1 MANDLILIADGDAGR
16 RDGIAGRLEAEG
28 HRCRR
33 AASGVAA
40 LEIALSEPPGLV
52 VVQAELPLVD
62 AAKLAEILRANPR
75 TRNVQL
81 VVLGRGARRAAWAG
95 VGEEWVDARTP
106 IEEIV
111 ASIAR
116 VLERK
121 ARIEKLDA
129 DARPESA
136 IEGRLSDIRPAEIF
150 QLLNARRLTGV
161 VAIDAGTGEGTE
173 GAAQVRVCAGEIRAA
188 ACGGVCGEKALFRL
202 LDRREGH
209 FRFEPGPAEGPAEI
223 RLPTRAL
230 LAEGLRQ
237 LEEWHRLAPKL
248 PPVESPIRM
257 KIARDELPP
266 VLHPLTQE
274 VLGLI
279 DEAGCVGDV
288 IDRCGQP
295 DYQVLRTIQTLAE
308 RGIVE
313 LGHARIAAP
322 DGHGHALF
330 NDAQVRRLRG
340 FVQSVRAAGGSIPD
354 AKLLVVSAN
363 GQATQRFTALLEKVP
378 GTELAPLRDRR
389 GAERLPLAPLAR
401 LSVDSG
407 FSIEL
412 IHLPSEA
419 SFAALWPFAAH
430 RALGTIFLHDA
441 RMSGSASA
449 LLDVAAALGSRH
461 GARTFHVVMLAEGE
475 RVSPD
480 ELRANLSL
488 LDSASLFLLP
498 IDPQKDPGS
507 LLRSLFA
514 RIVP

>member
-1 MANDLILIADGDAGR
+1 MQLI
-16 RDGIAGRLEAEG
+16 
-28 HRCRR
+28 
-33 AASGVAA
+33 
-40 LEIALSEPPGLV
+40 
-52 VVQAELPLVD
+52 
-62 AAKLAEILRANPR
+62 
-75 TRNVQL
+75 
-81 VVLGRGARRAAWAG
+81 VLGRGGRRAAWTG
-95 VGEEWVDARTP
+95 VGEEWLDARTP

-111 ASIAR
+111 ASVAR

-129 DARPESA
+129 DAHTAGA
-136 IEGRLSDIRPAEIF
+136 IEGRLSDIRPVELF

-161 VAIDAGTGEGTE
+161 VAIDAGTGEGSETF
-173 GAAQVRVCAGEIRAA
+173 ARVRISAGEIRAA
-188 ACGGVCGEKALFRL
+188 QFQGVRGEKALFRL
-202 LDRREGH
+202 LDRREGQ
-209 FRFEPGPAEGPAEI
+209 FRFEPGPAEGPVEI
-223 RLPTRAL
+223 KLPTRAL

-237 LEEWHRLAPKL
+237 REELHRLAPKL
-248 PPVESPIRM
+248 PSVESPIRM

-279 DEAGCVGDV
+279 DETGHVGDV
-288 IDRCGQP
+288 IDQCSQP

-313 LGHARIAAP
+313 LGRARIAAP
-322 DGHGHALF
+322 DGFGNALF
-330 NDAQVRRLRG
+330 NDAQARRLRG
-340 FVQSVRAAGGSIPD
+340 FVQSVRVVGGPIPD

-363 GQATQRFTALLEKVP
+363 VLATRRFAELLEKVP
-378 GTELAPLRDRR
+378 GTELAPLLERR
-389 GAERLPLAPLAR
+389 AAERLPLAPLAR
-401 LSVDSG
+401 ISVDSG

-412 IHLPSEA
+412 LHLPSEA

-441 RMSGSASA
+441 RMIGSASA
-449 LLDVAAALGSRH
+449 IVGIADALASQP
-461 GARTFHVVMLAEGE
+461 GARTFHVVMLAAGE

-480 ELRANLSL
+480 ALRANLSL

-498 IDPQKDPGS
+498 IDPTKDPGS